1 MADKLDNSLEQAVE
15 ELMVQLDS
23 SGASL
28 AAKQEGLAELVTSSI
43 SQTRPD
49 ASVPLSGGE
58 VSTPSAEESEP
69 PPFGDLEA
77 AIKGAFPSLNDEQI
91 EELAQVT

>member
-1 MADKLDNSLEQAVE
+1 MTKDTNNTLEKCVE

-28 AAKQEGLAELVTSSI
+28 VVKQEGLAELITSSI
-43 SQTRPD
+43 SQTQPD

-58 VSTPSAEESEP
+58 ILTPSVEESEALP
-69 PPFGDLEA
+69 IGDLEA
-77 AIKGAFPSLNDEQI
+77 AIKGAFPSLTDEQI
-91 EELAQVT
+91 EDWLQAV